1 MGSSGGPPSSP
12 PPGNVQDWINQ
23 AIQVLEQNGVPAS
36 SLNAQDIWTIIQHES
51 GGNPNAIN
59 LWDSNAQAGHPSKG
73 LMQCIDSTFNSH
85 SVPGHT
91 NIYNPVDNIV
101 AGVRYALSR
110 YGSIQNV
117 PGIVA
122 VSHGGHYV
130 GY

>member
-1 MGSSGGPPSSP
+1 
-12 PPGNVQDWINQ
+12 
-23 AIQVLEQNGVPAS
+23 
-36 SLNAQDIWTIIQHES
+36 
-51 GGNPNAIN
+51 
-59 LWDSNAQAGHPSKG
+59 
-73 LMQCIDSTFNSH
+73 MQCIDSTFNAH